1 MMILL
6 FTAIWMSKNRFI
18 DNFDSPFSLRRREYL
33 LYWGLG
39 DCSNRVVNL
48 GFRFERRGG
57 GGLKRIGLHL
67 TNFGYLHCILFD
79 SFRWGVLPPKFPSF
93 RLLVYLIPDIYSV
106 RYMLVS

>member
-1 MMILL
+1 MMMILL

-48 GFRFERRGG
+48 GFRFEGWWVKMNRTPSYEFWVFA
-57 GGLKRIGLHL
+57 LY
-67 TNFGYLHCILFD
+67 T
-79 SFRWGVLPPKFPSF
+79 FRFFSLGVLPPKFPSF
-93 RLLVYLIPDIYSV
+93 RPLVYLIPDIYSV